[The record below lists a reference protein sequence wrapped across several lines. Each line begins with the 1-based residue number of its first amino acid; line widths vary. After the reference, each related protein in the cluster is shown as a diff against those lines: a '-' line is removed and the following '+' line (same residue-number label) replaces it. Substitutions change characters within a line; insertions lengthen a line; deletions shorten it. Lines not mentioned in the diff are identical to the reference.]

1 MHTALVVKWNGVSVL
16 PDALE
21 TAISF
26 TVDVSTPN
34 EDLMHIRL
42 LHEYSV
48 I

>member
-1 MHTALVVKWNGVSVL
+1 MEWCVRITAI

-21 TAISF
+21 TTISF